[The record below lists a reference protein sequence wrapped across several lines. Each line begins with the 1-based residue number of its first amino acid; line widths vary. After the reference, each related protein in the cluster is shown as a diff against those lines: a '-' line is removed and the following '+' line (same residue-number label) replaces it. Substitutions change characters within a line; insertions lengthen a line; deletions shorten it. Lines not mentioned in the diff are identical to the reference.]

1 MKLKLK
7 LLFVLI
13 TTLALNAKND
23 CYIYNKLYFNQDI
36 TAIENIKEVN
46 NSTLPKSVEEFY
58 LDSESVTLLTID
70 GKLKSVNLSLDKF
83 ILKDEIEKRLKN
95 GFRLKSIKYKN
106 KYSEKEIKNVGE
118 LFTYIDSDISRS
130 EIFDILINST
140 LVFENELD
148 DILLVMQLKIAIE
161 RNAKECIICT
171 ELNGDNFNE
180 VQLLDLYFTKLNK

>member
-1 MKLKLK
+1 MKLK

-23 CYIYNKLYFNQDI
+23 CYIYNKLYFNQDV

-46 NSTLPKSVEEFY
+46 NSTLPKSVEAFY